1 MKTSDEQ
8 KINIIKKVMIC
19 NNAQLTKVNEY
30 ISLLWDQEEQ
40 DEQQSKKEFEQWKA
54 DRPEGAT
61 HPYENWRK
69 NL

>member
-1 MKTSDEQ
+1 
-8 KINIIKKVMIC
+8 MIC
-19 NNAQLTKVNEY
+19 NDAQLTKVNEY

-40 DEQQSKKEFEQWKA
+40 DEQQFKKEFEQWKA